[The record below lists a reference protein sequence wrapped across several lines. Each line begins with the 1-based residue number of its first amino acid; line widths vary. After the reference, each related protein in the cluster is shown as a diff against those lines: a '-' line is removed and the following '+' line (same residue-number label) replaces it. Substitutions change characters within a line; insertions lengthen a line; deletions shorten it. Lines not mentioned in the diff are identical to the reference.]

1 MVDMGVLM
9 GTIRRFGLVGP
20 AYEIVAPAEAAA
32 SGEPQM
38 RIHVLESDEHLD
50 YPVSAILADP
60 TDD

>member
-20 AYEIVAPAEAAA
+20 AYEILSPAEPSPA
-32 SGEPQM
+32 GEPQM
-38 RIHVLESDEHLD
+38 RIHVFESDERLD
-50 YPVSAILADP
+50 YPVSAILTDP